1 MPLTLL
7 QNDLRLTLNAYLDSE
22 LSLDD
27 FRGWEIER
35 IGSSDMG
42 AEEEEL
48 IGRLALI
55 AETVI
60 SDAADEGFFAG
71 EARTVARRLEAAWSR
86 RAAAGTSS
94 RGPQVQTVT
103 VGFEGMLASTE
114 QITQRP
120 RTAGRSPVA
129 VTL

>member
-7 QNDLRLTLNAYLDSE
+7 QNELLLTLNAYLVGE

-27 FRGWEIER
+27 FRGWEVER

-42 AEEEEL
+42 ADDEEI

-60 SDAADEGFFAG
+60 SAAADEEFFVG
-71 EARTVARRLEAAWSR
+71 EARTVARRLEAEWNPQVT
-86 RAAAGTSS
+86 AGTGT
-94 RGPQVQTVT
+94 RRPQFQTVS
-103 VGFEGMLASTE
+103 VRFEGMLPNTE
-114 QITQRP
+114 MITQP
-120 RTAGRSPVA
+120 SQPVDRSPVE